1 MIQSE
6 KLNLW
11 GLKMS
16 TIDKVK
22 ATISVLEKVLI
33 IFILWLF
40 GMSLF
45 LAISIYKLTILQII
59 STILGIFISIVII
72 YFLIIILL
80 KKFKELG
87 DLK

>member
-1 MIQSE
+1 
-6 KLNLW
+6 
-11 GLKMS
+11 MS

-45 LAISIYKLTILQII
+45 LVISIYELTILQIVG
-59 STILGIFISIVII
+59 TILGIFISIVII

>member
-1 MIQSE
+1 
-6 KLNLW
+6 
-11 GLKMS
+11 MS

-22 ATISVLEKVLI
+22 ATISVLEKVSI

-45 LAISIYKLTILQII
+45 LVISIYELTILQIVG
-59 STILGIFISIVII
+59 TILGIFISIVII